1 MTTTIGARPLDAAR
15 RGPRAVVRALQ
26 TGHAHPEHLARRRLA
41 RRIASYP
48 AARGVGLIVR

>member
-1 MTTTIGARPLDAAR
+1 MIMTHAAR
-15 RGPRAVVRALQ
+15 HGSRAVVRALQ
-26 TGHAHPEHLARRRLA
+26 SGHAQGPERMERRRLA